1 MTFLQLS
8 KQVTNQ
14 EAIENFD
21 VDKYNFIIN

>member
-8 KQVTNQ
+8 QQVTNQ